1 MKERWYEPVKDYVL
15 IGPSGQMMN
24 VLALTESEAR
34 DSNLELKSEGAR
46 ARWEP
51 YQQAA

>member
-34 DSNLELKSEGAR
+34 DSNLELEADGALIQ
-46 ARWEP
+46 WVP